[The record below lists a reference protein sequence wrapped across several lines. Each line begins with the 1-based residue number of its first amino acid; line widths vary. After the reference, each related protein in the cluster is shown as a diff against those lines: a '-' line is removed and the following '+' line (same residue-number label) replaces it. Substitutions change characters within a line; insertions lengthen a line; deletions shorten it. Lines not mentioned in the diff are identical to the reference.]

1 MTYHTCSART
11 AKSCDVKILYIHLS
25 PHIFIYFHTN
35 IRRVVGMTLESPG
48 MGKKATIHSEHSDNT
63 AYFRCSI
70 CVKTSHALT
79 RSATPGWWLFQGGDG
94 CAVTQTGG
102 GGGVGA
108 LGALSGLSH
117 PHHPAHPHLCVLVTH
132 GPTAAAT
139 QRLLK
144 HPQSLICF
152 TMANGNTILY
162 MYTSQA
168 KSLKS
173 WLFNY
178 PHPGVWSSCR
188 GTGQQVFQS
197 PIFNLF
203 ATYKHNIQRLYCPK
217 ALQEKLNRFHGEILL
232 KVNDKVQY
240 RQTKLNS

>member
-102 GGGVGA
+102 GVAWGLWGLFRGSATPTTLPTPTSAFWSPMAPQLQQRSGFWSILSLWSA
-108 LGALSGLSH
+108 LLWQME
-117 PHHPAHPHLCVLVTH
+117 
-132 GPTAAAT
+132 T
-139 QRLLK
+139 QF
-144 HPQSLICF
+144 SIC
-152 TMANGNTILY
+152 I
-162 MYTSQA
+162 QA
-168 KSLKS
+168 
-173 WLFNY
+173 
-178 PHPGVWSSCR
+178 R
-188 GTGQQVFQS
+188 
-197 PIFNLF
+197 
-203 ATYKHNIQRLYCPK
+203 
-217 ALQEKLNRFHGEILL
+217 L
-232 KVNDKVQY
+232 KV
-240 RQTKLNS
+240 